1 MAASGMIRKR
11 MIDLS
16 FATFFRGLVVA
27 ALVWAWLTL
36 WPWVLVFVLAAF
48 IAVTLDPAVA
58 WLDAR
63 GLRRRFA
70 APLVI
75 AVIAGAVVGFI
86 VLSAASLSSDAA
98 QLASRIRDAASD
110 AFQQLPAGVQ
120 RTASSLAPSPATLV
134 GAGQALLSGLAGVG
148 VALVVTVYLLIDGG
162 RTYRWL
168 LAFVPVRARDR
179 AEETAECA
187 RGVAG
192 AYVRGNSIT
201 SLLTAVCTWI
211 ALLLLDVPAA
221 LLLALLAGLFD
232 FIPVVGFLL
241 SAAPAV
247 VLALA
252 VSPVTAL
259 GVAAFYVAFNLV
271 ENYYIQPL
279 VYGQKMHLSS
289 LAVISAFLV
298 GGTLGG
304 VLGALIALPL
314 AAMYPSTE
322 RIWAGGRGS
331 NSTAREHARIQKD

>member
-1 MAASGMIRKR
+1 MTSKQ

-16 FATFFRGLVVA
+16 FATFFRALVVA

-36 WPWVLVFVLAAF
+36 WPWPLVFVLAAF
-48 IAVTLDPAVA
+48 IAVTLDPAVT

-70 APLVI
+70 APLVV
-75 AVIAGAVVGFI
+75 AVIAGAIVGFI
-86 VLSAASLSSDAA
+86 LLSAASLSNDAA
-98 QLASRIRDAASD
+98 QLASQLRDAASD
-110 AFQQLPAGVQ
+110 AFQRLPAGVQ

-134 GAGQALLSGLAGVG
+134 GAGQGLLSGLAGVG
-148 VALVVTVYLLIDGG
+148 VALVVTVYLLIDGE
-162 RTYRWL
+162 RTYQWL

-179 AEETAECA
+179 AEETAKCA
-187 RGVAG
+187 RVVAA
-192 AYVRGNSIT
+192 AYVRGNSVT

-211 ALLLLDVPAA
+211 ALVLLDVPAA

-232 FIPVVGFLL
+232 FIPVIGFLL

-247 VLALA
+247 LLALA
-252 VSPVTAL
+252 VSPLTAL
-259 GVAAFYVAFNLV
+259 SVAAFYVAFNLV
-271 ENYYIQPL
+271 ENYYIQPT
-279 VYGQKMHLSS
+279 VYGQQMHLSS

-304 VLGALIALPL
+304 VLGALIALPV

-322 RIWAGGRGS
+322 RIWASGRGS
-331 NSTAREHARIQKD
+331 KSTAHEHARIQND